1 MRLWATLNP
10 VGAGKHFFT
19 LDEANSELVRLR
31 ERFSAVMQM
40 RGQLKGIYQRLD
52 AAGHPPRE
60 EDLRSDPDGA
70 AGDDEVEQPEPEVQ
84 RDLARF
90 RGLVEALREQIEA
103 IQETGCVI
111 KDIEVGLV
119 DWPALHKGREVLLC
133 WKYGEPEVAFWHE
146 THTGFDGRRPVSE
159 LDPAAR

>member
-1 MRLWATLNP
+1 VAAP
-10 VGAGKHFFT
+10 KHFFT
-19 LDEANSELVRLR
+19 LDEVNGELVRLR
-31 ERFSAVMQM
+31 ELFSAVMQL
-40 RGQLKGIYQRLD
+40 RGQLKSIYQRLD

-60 EDLRSDPDGA
+60 EDLEDG
-70 AGDDEVEQPEPEVQ
+70 EPTEEPPPPEIQ

-103 IQETGCVI
+103 IQGTGCVI

-119 DWPALHKGREVLLC
+119 DWPALHQGREVLLC

-146 THTGFDGRRPVSE
+146 THTGFAGRRPVAE
-159 LDPAAR
+159 LDP